1 MEIKQLHFLVNM
13 SLVTCLLWQCNLPFS
28 GEQDF
33 SPEIYLNH
41 HDSVKYLGTATCIEC
56 HYEIYQS
63 YLQTGMGRSFG
74 PAHPNRS
81 AAVIGED
88 SIVHD
93 PHRNLY
99 YKPFWSGDTLKVREF
114 RLSNGRVVY
123 ERIETVHYIV
133 GSGNHTNSHIYMS
146 GNYAYQVPFTYYT
159 QSGRF
164 DLPPGYEDGANSRFS
179 RRIGLECMSCHN
191 ALPEFVLG
199 SENKYVTVPSGI
211 DCERCHGPGEIHV
224 SRKRQ
229 GIQVDTSKYIDY
241 TIVNPRRLSEKLQTD
256 LCARCHLQGTMVLKP
271 GKNFFDF
278 RPGMHLSDVLD
289 VFMPLYEGGREDFIM
304 ASQYERMTQSQCY
317 INSDQGLRCV
327 SCHNPHISTK
337 NTPVE
342 QYMKV
347 CLSCHTSPKKECSEQ
362 TVSRQFYDDNCV
374 VCHMPRSG
382 SRDIPHVSVHDHKIS
397 IQKLDAGKSRD
408 RIFKGLIALNNPQPD
423 PLTKARG
430 YLLEYES
437 FEPNPLYLDSAWYY
451 LSSNLDTGNKY
462 HFHALINYHFLKNDH
477 KMITDVVLAKGI
489 QVIIDSVLNHTTYDN
504 MDAWSSYRVGQ
515 AFENSG
521 NNLIAEPFYRNAA
534 VLAKYNLD
542 FQNKYGSLLVVR
554 EKYAEAKKVYEFI
567 LAEDP
572 HYAPGW
578 VNLGYLLMKMNRI
591 PQAEQ
596 MMQHA
601 LRLDPDNVQGLIN
614 MASIC
619 IMTGRK
625 QEAHRLT
632 SRVLELIP
640 GHKEA
645 MLLKSRL

>member
-1 MEIKQLHFLVNM
+1 MKE
-13 SLVTCLLWQCNLPFS
+13 
-28 GEQDF
+28 
-33 SPEIYLNH
+33 
-41 HDSVKYLGTATCIEC
+41 CIEC

-63 YLQTGMGRSFG
+63 YMQTGMGRSFG
-74 PAHPNRS
+74 VASPDRS
-81 AAVIGED
+81 ASVIGED
-88 SIVHD
+88 SIVFDSHK
-93 PHRNLY
+93 NLY
-99 YKPFWSGDTLKVREF
+99 YKPFWSGDTLKIKEY
-114 RLSNGRVVY
+114 RLSNGIEVY
-123 ERIETVHYIV
+123 KRTETVHYIV
-133 GSGNHTNSHIYMS
+133 GSGNHTNSHIYIS

-224 SRKRQ
+224 NRKRQ

-271 GKNFFDF
+271 GKSFFDF
-278 RPGMHLSDVLD
+278 KPGMHLSDVLE

-317 INSDQGLRCV
+317 ISSGQGLHCV

-337 NTPVE
+337 NTSVE
-342 QYMKV
+342 QYLKV
-347 CLSCHTSPKKECSEQ
+347 CLSCHTSPKKECSAH

-374 VCHMPRSG
+374 LCHMPRSG
-382 SRDIPHVSVHDHKIS
+382 SRDIPHVSVHDHRIS
-397 IQKLDAGKSRD
+397 VPKPDTGHFNEKR
-408 RIFKGLIALNNPQPD
+408 FKGLIALNNPQSD
-423 PLTKARG
+423 FLTKARG

-437 FEPNPLYLDSAWYY
+437 FDHNPLYLDSAWYY
-451 LSSNLDTGNKY
+451 LSSNPDTGNKY
-462 HFHALINYHFLKNDH
+462 HFHALINYHFLKNEN
-477 KMITDVVLAKGI
+477 KIITDVIQAKGI

-515 AFENSG
+515 AFENMG
-521 NNLIAEPFYRNAA
+521 NKLVAEQFYHKAV

-542 FQNKYGSLLVVR
+542 FQNKYGSLLVLR
-554 EKYAEAKKVYEFI
+554 EKYAEAKNVYEFI

-578 VNLGYLLMKMNRI
+578 VNFGYLLMRMNRL
-591 PQAEQ
+591 PEAERMMRQA
-596 MMQHA
+596 
-601 LRLDPDNVQGLIN
+601 LSLDPDNVQGLIN
-614 MASIC
+614 LASVCLI
-619 IMTGRK
+619 TERK
-625 QEAHRLT
+625 PESAELII
-632 SRVLELIP
+632 RVLELIP
-640 GHKEA
+640 GHPEA
-645 MLLKSRL
+645 LQLRSRL